1 MVHDDFD
8 ATLERMLEWA
18 NSLNIS
24 KRQAFK
30 RIAIL
35 MKQHHFGVE
44 HIELDNYE
52 DLASSYDEGPT
63 AEYLNTGDTY
73 STTLMLTDDYVNGVK
88 LIITTW
94 GDWYEEQERWVYEHF
109 SAVRCGYCGHFHVME
124 DDQSTHD
131 TKCDHCGH
139 HLDGSN

>member
-1 MVHDDFD
+1 MVHYDFD
-8 ATLERMLEWA
+8 ATLERMVEWA
-18 NSLNIS
+18 NSLNVS
-24 KRQAFK
+24 KREAFK
-30 RIAIL
+30 RIAKL
-35 MKQHHFGVE
+35 MKKDHFGIE
-44 HIELDNYE
+44 HIELDNYS

-73 STTLMLTDDYVNGVK
+73 STTLVLTDDYVNGVK

-109 SAVRCGYCGHFHVME
+109 SAVRCSYCGHFHVMGE
-124 DDQSTHD
+124 DRSTHD
-131 TKCDHCGH
+131 TKCDRCGH